1 MNPFTNRGAITNADD
16 FFGRTEQLTEILTRL
31 QRMQSSSVVG
41 ERRIGKSSLLNYL
54 TKKGVEKIAD
64 ENYRFLYVDMM
75 DARVFTANGF
85 FRHILKELGIGDGL
99 IRDEKTPDRNLCAF
113 TDGLEDLAKQGKRV
127 VLCLDEFENAFDHP
141 KEFSNDFFDHM
152 RSQINQGKFAMVTSS
167 RKMLRDLCAQGK
179 LTSPFYNV
187 FTPIPLGLFTEE
199 EANLFIN
206 THHQH
211 VNFSEQE
218 LTFVRSYIEPHPMK
232 MQIRCDW
239 VIRNR
244 QKGLSEWALT
254 GEINKET
261 ESFFDR
267 KVEPRKLTQYLSVDW
282 FAKLLKSLK
291 DARDLITGK

>member
-31 QRMQSSSVVG
+31 QRMQSWSIVG

-64 ENYRFLYVDMM
+64 ENYHFLYVDMM

-113 TDGLEDLAKQGKRV
+113 TDGLEGLTKQGKRV

-141 KEFSNDFFDHM
+141 KEFSDDFFDHM

-167 RKMLRDLCAQGK
+167 RKMLRDLCASGK

-187 FTPIPLGLFTEE
+187 FTPIPLGFFTEQ
-199 EANLFIN
+199 EARLFID
-206 THHQH
+206 TYHQL

-218 LTFVRSYIEPHPMK
+218 LKMVQSYVEPHPMK
-232 MQIRCDW
+232 MQLRCDW

-244 QKGLSEWALT
+244 QKKLSEWALT
-254 GEINKET
+254 EEIDKET
-261 ESFFDR
+261 ASFFDR
-267 KVEPRKLTQYLSVDW
+267 KVEPRKFWRYISVDLI
-282 FAKLLKSLK
+282 AKGVKIIK
-291 DARDLITGK
+291 DLRDMGTGK